1 MCIYVKHLPDI
12 FVQYISQMYFQ
23 DNSNR
28 IVQAESLVRGVE
40 ESVGDSRA
48 GVEEELREVGH
59 HQGVDDHHQDGGDQD
74 GDDHHQGGDDHH
86 QDGDDYHQDGD
97 DGDQTDNY
105 IYCHCYF
112 ITIVTMVFII
122 IVIVS

>member
-1 MCIYVKHLPDI
+1 
-12 FVQYISQMYFQ
+12 MYFQ

-59 HQGVDDHHQDGGDQD
+59 HQDGGD
-74 GDDHHQGGDDHH
+74 H
-86 QDGDDYHQDGD
+86 HQDGD

>member
-1 MCIYVKHLPDI
+1 MFQPKCAYMLNI
-12 FVQYISQMYFQ
+12 FPTYISQMYFQ

-40 ESVGDSRA
+40 ESIGDSRA

-59 HQGVDDHHQDGGDQD
+59 HQD
-74 GDDHHQGGDDHH
+74 GDDH
-86 QDGDDYHQDGD
+86 HQDGD